1 MWCLLNISAHRSTN
15 RDNEC
20 NMYAFY
26 NYQPKENEISIYHW
40 KPSKKQY
47 IFAVTTIQLKKKYN
61 YHLFLCSDCAL
72 FSSQSMKLMM
82 MQQLCLKV
90 GLNIQ
95 GTFSLRL
102 NIEKM

>member
-26 NYQPKENEISIYHW
+26 SYQPKENEISIYHW

-47 IFAVTTIQLKKKYN
+47 IFAVTTIQLKK
-61 YHLFLCSDCAL
+61 
-72 FSSQSMKLMM
+72 
-82 MQQLCLKV
+82 
-90 GLNIQ
+90 I
-95 GTFSLRL
+95 
-102 NIEKM
+102 

>member
-26 NYQPKENEISIYHW
+26 NYQPKENEISL
-40 KPSKKQY
+40 SLE
-47 IFAVTTIQLKKKYN
+47 TIQETIYICSDNYSVKKKYN